1 MTKRLINKII
11 IMMVVMILL
20 GTCSFGEKKID
31 YEPFVKALDE
41 GDMRKVMSASAEGY
55 AYVKERVV
63 DFTIETNG
71 DENHYNTLYQT
82 TEG

>member
-1 MTKRLINKII
+1 M
-11 IMMVVMILL
+11 
-20 GTCSFGEKKID
+20 
-31 YEPFVKALDE
+31 
-41 GDMRKVMSASAEGY
+41 Y

-82 TEG
+82 TEGIYNLKENWRGITSQTITSKTKDERG